1 VASASERRL
10 LYLDSSA
17 LVKLVVAE
25 RETPALLDFLG
36 RWPHRVSSAL
46 ARVEILRAVKRIGAA
61 TAVRRRAAR
70 VLARVALVRID
81 EPVLAAAVRLRPA
94 DLRTLDAIHIATAQ
108 SLDDLGGIV
117 TYDAR
122 LARAASRVRLAVW
135 SPA

>member
-25 RETPALLDFLG
+25 TETPALLAFLG
-36 RWPHRVSSAL
+36 QWPHRVSSAL
-46 ARVEILRAVKRIGAA
+46 ARVEVLRAVKRIGAA
-61 TAVRRRAAR
+61 AAVRRRAAR

-108 SLDDLGGIV
+108 SLDDLAGIV